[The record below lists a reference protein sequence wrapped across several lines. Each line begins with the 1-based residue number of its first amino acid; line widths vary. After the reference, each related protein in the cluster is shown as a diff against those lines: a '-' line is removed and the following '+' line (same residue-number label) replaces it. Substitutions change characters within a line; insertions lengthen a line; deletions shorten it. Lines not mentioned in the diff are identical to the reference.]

1 MIRFFMDEET
11 ISQLQDEIKEIK
23 ERLMAIEKDQRVLRE
38 DILSGSPIERM
49 KKRMLENPKEKI
61 KDKKERIES
70 QIKIEI

>member
-11 ISQLQDEIKEIK
+11 INQLQDEIREIK

-38 DILSGSPIERM
+38 DILSGNAIGRM
-49 KKRMLENPKEKI
+49 KKRMLENPKEKMN
-61 KDKKERIES
+61 DKKERIES